1 MEIQVFSNAEL
12 GEVRTTVID
21 GKVMFVGKDVAKIL
35 GYKNTNDAI
44 KKHIDNEDKGF
55 AKCDTLG
62 GMQELLI
69 INESGLY
76 SLMFS
81 SKMPNAKK
89 FKRWITT
96 EVLPSIR
103 KHGVYAVDEVL
114 QNPDVLIQAL
124 TELKKEREEKAQLK
138 ETVAVQN
145 QQITEMTPKAGY
157 YDVVLNC
164 KDVISTTEIAKDYG
178 WSAKKMNSYLHE
190 KKIQFKQGKIW
201 LLYQKYAEQGLT
213 STKTSVYNGRDGISH
228 SSIHT
233 YWTQKGRLFIYELLK
248 KDGILPT
255 MERK

>member
-1 MEIQVFSNAEL
+1 MNEIQVFSNSEL

-21 GKVMFVGKDVAKIL
+21 GEVMFVGKDVAKIL
-35 GYKNTNDAI
+35 GYSNTKDVIAT
-44 KKHIDNEDKGF
+44 HVDEEDRTVIQRSENT
-55 AKCDTLG
+55 TLEIPNRG
-62 GMQELLI
+62 LTV

-76 SLMFS
+76 SLILS

-145 QQITEMTPKAGY
+145 QQIT
-157 YDVVLNC
+157 
-164 KDVISTTEIAKDYG
+164 
-178 WSAKKMNSYLHE
+178 
-190 KKIQFKQGKIW
+190 
-201 LLYQKYAEQGLT
+201 
-213 STKTSVYNGRDGISH
+213 
-228 SSIHT
+228 
-233 YWTQKGRLFIYELLK
+233 
-248 KDGILPT
+248 
-255 MERK
+255 